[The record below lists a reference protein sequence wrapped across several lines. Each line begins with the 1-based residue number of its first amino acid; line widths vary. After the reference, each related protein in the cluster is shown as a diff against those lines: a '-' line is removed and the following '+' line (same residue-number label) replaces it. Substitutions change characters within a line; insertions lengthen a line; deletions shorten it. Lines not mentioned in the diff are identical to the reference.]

1 MKEAIMRAD
10 RYIYGQNARLLPDQD
25 LQRRYAAVQLRG
37 VRGLLWGMLSQDTH
51 EEAQSAL
58 AWTGWVGPTECQRT
72 PSGLFVAQKLQE
84 ASSGV
89 GIDPIFLVHLEI

>member
-1 MKEAIMRAD
+1 M
-10 RYIYGQNARLLPDQD
+10 LP
-25 LQRRYAAVQLRG
+25 
-37 VRGLLWGMLSQDTH
+37 QDTH

-58 AWTGWVGPTECQRT
+58 ARTGLVGPTEFQRT

-89 GIDPIFLVHLEI
+89 GIDPMFFVHLEI